1 MGFEVAIVV
10 ILILFGIYMG
20 FHYYQINKENQMN
33 AFIESFSS
41 ENNQGDVIEADF
53 DMVKDHEI
61 IQHIGW
67 LYKKGMDSNQPGLNL
82 FFDQTDASFFGVV
95 LNSNNKK
102 LIIRKEMISNGEE
115 VMINGEL
122 HIVKMLISEE

>member
-1 MGFEVAIVV
+1 MGFEVAIIV
-10 ILILFGIYMG
+10 ILILFGIYIG
-20 FHYYQINKENQMN
+20 FHYYQLNKQNQMN
-33 AFIESFSS
+33 KFIESFSV
-41 ENNQGDVIEADF
+41 ENKQEDVIEAEF

-67 LYKKGMDSNQPGLNL
+67 LYKKGTDSNQPGLNL

-95 LNSNNKK
+95 LNSSNKK
-102 LIIRKEMISNGEE
+102 LIIKKSMISNGEE

-122 HIVKMLISEE
+122 HIVKMLIAEE